1 VKRPTLTQPFKDVQT
16 LKKGGANLSYVPAS
30 AVVDRLNC
38 ALGVGRWSF
47 TCEAWRD
54 ERDPDFVIAK
64 GQFTVHATNH
74 AGIGSCIIEQ
84 YGGQQINRGKKGA
97 DGEPGPILDLADD
110 YKGSCSDAL
119 KKACSH
125 IGVALY
131 LSLGHAPMSAAKF
144 DEERGGEP
152 TGAED
157 DGDLS
162 GTGAQEGNGSSSP
175 AALTPGFS
183 GDPL

>member
-64 GQFTVHATNH
+64 GTFTVHATNH

-84 YGGQQINRGKKGA
+84 YGGQQINRNKSGG
-97 DGEPGPILDLADD
+97 IIDLADD
-110 YKGSCSDAL
+110 FKGASSDAL

-162 GTGAQEGNGSSSP
+162 GTGGQEGNGSSSP

-183 GDPL
+183 GEEF